1 MKAKEI
7 RDLTSDE
14 LQQKLTDL
22 KEELF
27 NLRFQHGIGQIEN
40 PTKLKTTKSDI
51 ARVMTILRETE
62 NQKQE

>member
-7 RDLTSDE
+7 RDLSPQE
-14 LQQKLTDL
+14 RQQKLIDL

-40 PTKLKTTKSDI
+40 PTKLKKTKADI
-51 ARVMTILRETE
+51 ARVKTIIKEVE
-62 NQKQE
+62 NQTQE

>member
-1 MKAKEI
+1 MKGKEI
-7 RDLTSDE
+7 RDLSPDE
-14 LQQKLTDL
+14 QQRKLTDL

-40 PTKLKTTKSDI
+40 PTKLKKTKSDI

-62 NQKQE
+62 NQNQE

>member
-40 PTKLKTTKSDI
+40 PTKLKKTKSDI
-51 ARVMTILRETE
+51 ARVITIIRETE

>member
-1 MKAKEI
+1 MTPKEI
-7 RDLTSDE
+7 RDLSSHE
-14 LQQKLTDL
+14 LQQKLVDL

-40 PTKLKTTKSDI
+40 PTKLKQTKSDI
-51 ARVMTILRETE
+51 ARVMTIIRETE

>member
-7 RDLTSDE
+7 RDLSPQE
-14 LQQKLTDL
+14 RQQKLVDL

-40 PTKLKTTKSDI
+40 PTKLKKTKADI
-51 ARVMTILRETE
+51 ARVKTIIKETE
-62 NQKQE
+62 KQTQE